1 MTAINNFKI
10 EETFGFMI
18 NRTSII
24 LKKRLTTRLK
34 DKGIAL
40 TPEEFSLLS
49 RLWEEN
55 GITQSL
61 LVEKTIKDKA
71 IVTRM
76 LNNLIK
82 KGYVYKKVNED
93 DRRNQIVFLTEEG
106 LELQNVIIPIVLEL
120 MNLATEGI
128 DSEDV
133 DATHRILRRIFSNLN
148 DVE

>member
-1 MTAINNFKI
+1 MTAIDNFKI

-24 LKKRLTTRLK
+24 LKKCLTTRLK
-34 DKGIAL
+34 DKGIDL

-55 GITQSL
+55 GITQSS

-71 IVTRM
+71 IVTRL

-106 LELQNVIIPIVLEL
+106 HKLQNIIIPIVLHQVG
-120 MNLATEGI
+120 A
-128 DSEDV
+128 
-133 DATHRILRRIFSNLN
+133 
-148 DVE
+148 